1 MTDHTDGVKVTMRF
15 SGPVADSIEAFRS
28 AEGLVGTA
36 EAVRLLVEIGVD
48 TVSARGRRFWDS
60 KPADQPSD

>member
-1 MTDHTDGVKVTMRF
+1 
-15 SGPVADSIEAFRS
+15 
-28 AEGLVGTA
+28 LVGTA